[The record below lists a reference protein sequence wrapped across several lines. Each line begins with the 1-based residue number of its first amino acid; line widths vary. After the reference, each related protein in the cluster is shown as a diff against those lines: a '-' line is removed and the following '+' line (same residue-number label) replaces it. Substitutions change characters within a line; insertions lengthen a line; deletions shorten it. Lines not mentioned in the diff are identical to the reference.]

1 MAKEKKAEPK
11 DIIKVY
17 YPVNDAKHLRD
28 EAKKNGFSNVQ
39 AYLKW
44 LAHRRRTGQPT

>member
-1 MAKEKKAEPK
+1 MARQKKATPK

-17 YPVNDAKHLRD
+17 YPTEDAKHLRE

-44 LAHRRRTGQPT
+44 LAHRRRTGQAT